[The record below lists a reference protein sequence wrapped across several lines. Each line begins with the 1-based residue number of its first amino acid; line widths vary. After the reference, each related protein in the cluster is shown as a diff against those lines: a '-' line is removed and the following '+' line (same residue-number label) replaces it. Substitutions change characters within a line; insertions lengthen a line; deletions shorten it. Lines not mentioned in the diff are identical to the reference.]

1 MRRFRHA
8 LLVLLPLVL
17 LASGAAAWGGWSPA
31 AAAPKFAVVPASHA
45 REGQGHLDSLRQGA
59 AEEGF
64 LDRMLGTNC
73 FSQAVGQLTA
83 DCRRM
88 EQETKTRLALS
99 LMNCQLQVQQG
110 QTFPCHRRQTI
121 KECTEGLTD
130 RAHALFVEFLTHADS
145 MCLHIQNQNF
155 EKYTENMLD
164 RLAEGASFAREQL
177 AAMARG
183 TERLGKDTAAL
194 QAKAE
199 AALGLLHQH
208 TELEEESMKLQREA
222 REEAASYFSSLDTKQ
237 QRGLN
242 LQDQALQKQAALEQG
257 QAAALRM
264 LEEAEGHMGGL
275 FELVEGRAADL
286 AAAAA
291 QQAEAQRRLAGELGG
306 LVDSSHGIR
315 TAVDVVISYQQRSD
329 SVLMRLLGKSYSL
342 EDVAFFGAGTL
353 AAMAAGT
360 SAVTARAKLPLLAL
374 VGGSMVG
381 ERMLLDRLHWLMSVD
396 DAGQVRL
403 LSAAADACSSHS
415 IPGATRK
422 GGAVPLLLRM
432 QPSSSTLPSL
442 LALQIVVH
450 LPMPMWLQLLLGSPA
465 ADTLQLNYKSTV
477 RWVTVALAAGVL
489 LYCVVSYCDFEK
501 ESYRLLL
508 QLEADQERRHQQY
521 IALINRNKV
530 ELAAMMGGAAGDG
543 GDRDTTQAAVET
555 KQGTKGA
562 SLKLTAAVPQPPS
575 ANAVSGRLTA
585 RTPTEAM
592 EEEEEEGGERW
603 ELEQRPKRQ
612 ADAAHD
618 TIAGAVA
625 TPAAKAARA
634 ASSLQASKPSLQ
646 RNAGVAP
653 AGRKRGA
660 EEAGAASGG
669 QKKRRAG
676 GRRRSSE
683 TEVVEDE
690 EMTVYCE
697 GGSADLPSGAQRHGK
712 RARRGSAEAAGMP
725 DDPELECR
733 LGIMA
738 APAAAATGD
747 ATDATNEFGETV
759 AEQVSREIF
768 AQYECRSAAA
778 AYGHP
783 HPGDIAEP
791 ASLSAIPL
799 PPSDYPLWDA
809 LGGVAAGGK
818 LSQLQLEGVL
828 YACTKHLTWLPS
840 GERCG
845 FFIGDGAGVGKGR
858 QISGIIL
865 DNYVRGRRKSVW
877 LSTSTDLYADAVR
890 DLRDLGSHIQVVQ
903 NAQALDRSTNTPQEG
918 CLFLTY
924 STLISNVKGRTR
936 LQQVIDWLGGPD
948 FDGPIILDECHK
960 AKNHVPGKEKQS
972 TKVSSCV
979 LDLQRLL
986 PRARFVYCSATG
998 VSEVANVVYC
1008 QRLGLWGPG
1017 AAFAD
1022 FQAFLDSMKRRGIT
1036 FLEMLS
1042 MELKGDGLYVSRG
1055 LSFREAEFSELECRL
1070 TSQQTAAYDAAATLW
1085 QDLRSALLV
1094 AQAATGS
1101 VKDPW
1106 KPFWAAQQRFFKL
1119 LCVSLKVGAV
1129 VKEAKEALAAGYAVV
1144 IGLQSTGEAATDS
1157 LHLQPG
1163 DVCGFISTTR
1173 QMLVQFVEAHFPTT
1187 LALEQQQQ
1195 QQGEGEGEGG
1205 QHSGVAAADSGGMS
1219 PSHQQQQQ
1227 AEQQQQQQQQGG
1239 GEEDATSVQLKASM
1253 LERIADLDLPPN
1265 FLDQL
1270 IDELGGAGNVAE
1282 MTGRKARVVRNGRGR
1297 LAYTLR
1303 AKPDSSEMDSLN
1315 IKEKQQFMDAKKLV
1329 AIVSDAASTGISLH
1343 ASAVA
1348 RNQRRRIHLTIELPW
1363 SADKAIQQLGR
1374 SHRSNQ
1380 LSAPIYK
1387 LVFTSVGGE
1396 RRFAAAVARRLQS
1409 LGALTRGDR
1418 RAASGLD
1425 LSEANFDSPLGRKS
1439 LRKMYDF
1446 IVLESPLLPPG
1457 VNLGPIL
1464 EGIPAEDA
1472 QQFLPVPGKSRLHL
1486 SLRSS
1491 VDVMGIGL
1499 SAPRGDTV
1507 AEDTTAAGPAGKDM
1521 GDVRRF
1527 LNRLLGLPAVLGAE
1541 IRAAKAEGKYFEGVS
1556 DLPGQDIA
1564 RAREP
1569 QRLWVDHLTGLPT
1582 MRHDLTID
1590 RGASFEHAVA
1600 RLHHERTGPSDRSGF
1615 RISRRPMFGRQVL
1628 MLALQKPGAHNLF
1641 AIVRPNTGP
1650 SYFDM
1655 DIEELDQKYSRV
1667 SEEEAREGWEAQYE
1681 ASLHSC
1687 MHGDHC
1693 QQGSSCQVG
1702 RRLTGVTILSGSVVR
1717 IWDCLERVL
1726 SRHELELSKSDRV
1739 TRIVRVDFA
1748 DGSLPLIG
1756 VRYPA
1761 HLLPEVVTVLSTQQN
1776 MGSGGGVARRLEPVT
1791 PVQPAALKKA
1801 FTAPKTVLD
1810 FFKRNPAAAAA
1821 LASGP
1826 AAEESKPGT
1835 AAAAEAAAAAS
1846 EAAIPNGNGMG
1857 TLKRPASQPAA
1868 AAGSG
1873 KKQAAAAAAA
1883 HRGGGSSQHGDIAAA
1898 FGWTQKGG
1906 DAGTGSAPS
1915 ISAAVVDLAAEAS
1928 NDGSEVAAQA
1938 AAGAATSGAAVL
1950 KSSTR
1955 HNGGSLHA
1963 GLPAAARWPMSGR
1976 GSKGSGSRGSSG
1988 GGFVPGDA
1996 GSLDALIAMGF
2007 TSQQAERALRVTQ
2020 GNLERAANFL
2030 LTVLDVK
2037 LKATLPIVINTW
2049 AGPCFGAA
2057 TAAAWETLAAG
2068 GSALDAGCTRA
2079 EELQC
2084 DRTVGFGGSP
2094 DEIGETTLDA
2104 MVFDGDSMR
2113 AGAVADLRRIKAATS
2128 AARLVM
2134 AHTSHSLLAG
2144 EGASRFA
2151 KLMGLP
2157 SGSLATSES
2166 VMMWSKR
2173 LDRCQPNFWHNV
2185 TPDPAFS
2192 CGPYRPAQ
2200 QAQQQAQ
2207 QHELAERQQIQQH
2220 PWPSRHEGHD
2230 TIAMV
2235 AIHASGSIAAAAS
2248 SNGATHKVP
2257 GRVGDGA
2264 IPGGGA
2270 YADSAVGGCGATGDG
2285 DVHLRFLPCYQVV
2298 ESMRQGLS
2306 PTQAAEDAV
2315 RRIVRHV
2322 PDFVGALVAVSK
2334 DGRHGGAAHG
2344 WQFAYSVAS
2353 GASGGVVETHHS
2365 NLLFASVTASTA
2377 SRAGVSFDG
2386 LQAVPAA
2393 VMEGSQ
2399 QKQYAWDGRRLR
2411 ALEAEDWLQ
2420 GAAPARTLRGRVR
2433 RAVHDLHSA
2442 FFPHP
2447 QEVSPDYWEYS
2458 KYRAW
2463 HRLFSSMSSIFA
2475 TQSLLQAVGVGAR
2488 RSLPAAATINWV
2500 LKDGLGRLGRLTRF
2514 RFTTS
2519 IVYALSLSLEFLT
2532 PLAPQ
2537 HFLVMASLA
2546 NVGKSIGLTTFIAT
2560 QPAFHRSFCLRENL
2574 ADISAKTQAQ
2584 QMVMD
2589 NLGLAAAVGLTYL
2602 CRHTEASRRALPLI
2616 MFPLLAAGDLWSIY
2630 RELRSIHLRT
2640 LNKERAEIIAQH
2652 WLAEG
2657 RVPTPRQVSEEER
2670 FVLPPHIEVGR
2681 MPLVIGSLDRAVCGS
2696 ADLELLQAQ
2705 QQQGSRDQRYFLTFT
2720 SPGAADA
2727 DEPGASSHSSSHSSS
2742 SQSSSSHSSSR
2753 SNSSSRNSGSNDS
2766 SQLARRQRGAW
2777 GAPALPWRGGLL
2789 AGSVRVCLRQDA
2801 AELDIVQVVLQAAY
2815 LRQLLGVPPAGS
2827 RHPVASAAD
2836 DSRGAV
2842 DVRQAVADSASKARS
2857 SLKPFIAQLQESG
2870 WQLAPFMLSS
2880 TEKRRYLQL

>member
-1 MRRFRHA
+1 MRRFRHN

-45 REGQGHLDSLRQGA
+45 REGQGHLESLRQGA

-73 FSQAVGQLTA
+73 FSQSVGQLTA

-110 QTFPCHRRQTI
+110 QTYPCHRRQTI

-164 RLAEGASFAREQL
+164 RLAEGAGFAREQL

-194 QAKAE
+194 QATAE
-199 AALGLLHQH
+199 SALGLLHQH
-208 TELEEESMKLQREA
+208 TELEEESLKLQREA
-222 REEAASYFSSLDTKQ
+222 REEAATYFTSLDTKQ
-237 QRGLN
+237 QRGLD

-306 LVDSSHGIR
+306 LIDSSHGIR

-342 EDVAFFGAGTL
+342 EDVAFLGAGTL

-360 SAVTARAKLPLLAL
+360 SPVTARAKLPLLAL

-396 DAGQVRL
+396 DVGQVRL
-403 LSAAADACSSHS
+403 LSAAADRRA
-415 IPGATRK
+415 PAD
-422 GGAVPLLLRM
+422 ADV
-432 QPSSSTLPSL
+432 
-442 LALQIVVH
+442 A
-450 LPMPMWLQLLLGSPA
+450 QLLPGSPA
-465 ADTLQLNYKSTV
+465 ADTLRLNYKSTV

-489 LYCVVSYCDFEK
+489 LYCVASYCDFEK

-521 IALINRNKV
+521 IALINRHKV
-530 ELAAMMGGAAGDG
+530 ELAAMMGGAADDG
-543 GDRDTTQAAVET
+543 GDRETTQAAVET

-562 SLKLTAAVPQPPS
+562 LFKLIAAVPQPLS

-585 RTPTEAM
+585 RTPIEAM
-592 EEEEEEGGERW
+592 EEEEEEKGERR
-603 ELEQRPKRQ
+603 ELEQPPKRQ
-612 ADAAHD
+612 AGAAHH
-618 TIAGAVA
+618 TTAGAVA

-634 ASSLQASKPSLQ
+634 ASSLLASKPSLQ

-653 AGRKRGA
+653 AGRKRGV
-660 EEAGAASGG
+660 EEAAAASGG
-669 QKKRRAG
+669 EKKRRAG

-697 GGSADLPSGAQRHGK
+697 GGSKSYLPPGDQRHGK
-712 RARRGSAEAAGMP
+712 RTRSAEAAAMP
-725 DDPELECR
+725 DDPECADSIEG

-1008 QRLGLWGPG
+1008 QRLGLWGAG
-1017 AAFAD
+1017 AAFPD

-1094 AQAATGS
+1094 AQAAIGS

-1187 LALEQQQQ
+1187 LALEQQQP
-1195 QQGEGEGEGG
+1195 EGEGEGG
-1205 QHSGVAAADSGGMS
+1205 QHSGAAAADSGGMS

-1227 AEQQQQQQQQGG
+1227 AEQQQQQGG
-1239 GEEDATSVQLKASM
+1239 GEGDATSVQLKASM

-1439 LRKMYDF
+1439 LRKMYEF

-1464 EGIPAEDA
+1464 EGIPAEEA
-1472 QQFLPVPGKSRLHL
+1472 HQFLPVPEGGRVSAAAAVASIQRLHL

-1527 LNRLLGLPAVLGAE
+1527 LNRLLGLPVSRQNLLFNYFQAVLGAE

-1761 HLLPEVVTVLSTQQN
+1761 HLLPEVVAVLSTQQN

-1791 PVQPAALKKA
+1791 QVQPAALKKA

-1846 EAAIPNGNGMG
+1846 EAATPNGNNGMG

-1873 KKQAAAAAAA
+1873 KKQAAAAAGA
-1883 HRGGGSSQHGDIAAA
+1883 HRGGGSSQHGAIAAA

-1906 DAGTGSAPS
+1906 DAGTGNAPT

-1955 HNGGSLHA
+1955 HNDGSINA
-1963 GLPAAARWPMSGR
+1963 GLPAAARRPMSGR

-2030 LTVLDVK
+2030 LT
-2037 LKATLPIVINTW
+2037 
-2049 AGPCFGAA
+2049 
-2057 TAAAWETLAAG
+2057 G
-2068 GSALDAGCTRA
+2068 GS
-2079 EELQC
+2079 
-2084 DRTVGFGGSP
+2084 
-2094 DEIGETTLDA
+2094 
-2104 MVFDGDSMR
+2104 
-2113 AGAVADLRRIKAATS
+2113 
-2128 AARLVM
+2128 
-2134 AHTSHSLLAG
+2134 
-2144 EGASRFA
+2144 
-2151 KLMGLP
+2151 
-2157 SGSLATSES
+2157 
-2166 VMMWSKR
+2166 
-2173 LDRCQPNFWHNV
+2173 
-2185 TPDPAFS
+2185 
-2192 CGPYRPAQ
+2192 
-2200 QAQQQAQ
+2200 
-2207 QHELAERQQIQQH
+2207 
-2220 PWPSRHEGHD
+2220 
-2230 TIAMV
+2230 
-2235 AIHASGSIAAAAS
+2235 
-2248 SNGATHKVP
+2248 
-2257 GRVGDGA
+2257 
-2264 IPGGGA
+2264 
-2270 YADSAVGGCGATGDG
+2270 
-2285 DVHLRFLPCYQVV
+2285 
-2298 ESMRQGLS
+2298 
-2306 PTQAAEDAV
+2306 
-2315 RRIVRHV
+2315 
-2322 PDFVGALVAVSK
+2322 
-2334 DGRHGGAAHG
+2334 
-2344 WQFAYSVAS
+2344 
-2353 GASGGVVETHHS
+2353 
-2365 NLLFASVTASTA
+2365 
-2377 SRAGVSFDG
+2377 
-2386 LQAVPAA
+2386 
-2393 VMEGSQ
+2393 
-2399 QKQYAWDGRRLR
+2399 
-2411 ALEAEDWLQ
+2411 
-2420 GAAPARTLRGRVR
+2420 
-2433 RAVHDLHSA
+2433 
-2442 FFPHP
+2442 
-2447 QEVSPDYWEYS
+2447 
-2458 KYRAW
+2458 
-2463 HRLFSSMSSIFA
+2463 
-2475 TQSLLQAVGVGAR
+2475 
-2488 RSLPAAATINWV
+2488 
-2500 LKDGLGRLGRLTRF
+2500 
-2514 RFTTS
+2514 
-2519 IVYALSLSLEFLT
+2519 
-2532 PLAPQ
+2532 
-2537 HFLVMASLA
+2537 
-2546 NVGKSIGLTTFIAT
+2546 
-2560 QPAFHRSFCLRENL
+2560 
-2574 ADISAKTQAQ
+2574 
-2584 QMVMD
+2584 
-2589 NLGLAAAVGLTYL
+2589 
-2602 CRHTEASRRALPLI
+2602 
-2616 MFPLLAAGDLWSIY
+2616 
-2630 RELRSIHLRT
+2630 
-2640 LNKERAEIIAQH
+2640 
-2652 WLAEG
+2652 
-2657 RVPTPRQVSEEER
+2657 
-2670 FVLPPHIEVGR
+2670 
-2681 MPLVIGSLDRAVCGS
+2681 
-2696 ADLELLQAQ
+2696 
-2705 QQQGSRDQRYFLTFT
+2705 
-2720 SPGAADA
+2720 
-2727 DEPGASSHSSSHSSS
+2727 
-2742 SQSSSSHSSSR
+2742 
-2753 SNSSSRNSGSNDS
+2753 
-2766 SQLARRQRGAW
+2766 
-2777 GAPALPWRGGLL
+2777 
-2789 AGSVRVCLRQDA
+2789 
-2801 AELDIVQVVLQAAY
+2801 
-2815 LRQLLGVPPAGS
+2815 
-2827 RHPVASAAD
+2827 
-2836 DSRGAV
+2836 
-2842 DVRQAVADSASKARS
+2842 
-2857 SLKPFIAQLQESG
+2857 
-2870 WQLAPFMLSS
+2870 
-2880 TEKRRYLQL
+2880 